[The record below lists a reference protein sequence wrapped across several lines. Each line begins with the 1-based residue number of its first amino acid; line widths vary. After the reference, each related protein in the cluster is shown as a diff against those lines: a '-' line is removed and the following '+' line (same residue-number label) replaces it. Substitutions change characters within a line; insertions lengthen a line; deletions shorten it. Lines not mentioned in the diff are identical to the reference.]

1 MGERGGKKKRGGEGG
16 ERKQRQNKKEG
27 RRGEERHLALWEV
40 LRCHGS
46 GPIDSFFPGS
56 FVLDLGGVGGL
67 VWECPGAVW
76 AQLGVQAASILGTA
90 SPSCLPSWGLGFLPP
105 PAAWGGSVQD
115 SA

>member
-1 MGERGGKKKRGGEGG
+1 MWEREGEKEKRRRG
-16 ERKQRQNKKEG
+16 
-27 RRGEERHLALWEV
+27 RGEETEAEQGGPGGEERDLALWEA
-40 LRCHGS
+40 LRCQGS

-76 AQLGVQAASILGTA
+76 AQLGDQAASVLGTA
-90 SPSCLPSWGLGFLPP
+90 CPAGDLGFCLLWL
-105 PAAWGGSVQD
+105 AWGGSVQD